1 MTSGYAPLLRYFL
14 QDAGL
19 TLPTVWKLTMIKF
32 KTLLFTLFL
41 CLAAGTVLAESQ
53 RTDIHDEASQ
63 VQPLLPGMKAPAFKV
78 QTVESQPMKFDPD
91 AMDKPLVLTFFRG
104 GWCPYCNLHLSE
116 MRKAE
121 SELKEMGFD
130 IWFISIDQPSVLYAS
145 LDQADIGY
153 TILSDSSLDATRA
166 FGIAFQLPD
175 DLVERYLDYGIDLEA
190 ATGETHHVLPAPS
203 TFIIGT
209 DGIIRF
215 QYTNPDYKVRLH
227 PDVLLAA
234 AKAYINDQDQ
244 RLERQYKAMK
254 D

>member
-1 MTSGYAPLLRYFL
+1 
-14 QDAGL
+14 
-19 TLPTVWKLTMIKF
+19 MIKF
-32 KTLLFTLFL
+32 RTLLFTLFL
-41 CLAAGTVLAESQ
+41 CLNASAVLAQSQ

-63 VQPLLPGMKAPAFKV
+63 VQPLLPGMKAPAFEV
-78 QTVESQPMKFDPD
+78 LTVESQPLKYDPE

-130 IWFISIDQPSVLYAS
+130 IWFVSMDQPSVLYAS
-145 LDQADIGY
+145 LEQPDIGY
-153 TILSDSSLDATRA
+153 TILSDSSLSATRA
-166 FGIAFQLPD
+166 FGIAFRMPD
-175 DLVERYLDYGIDLEA
+175 ELVERYLDYGVDLEA
-190 ATGETHHVLPAPS
+190 VSGETHHVLPAPS
-203 TFIIGT
+203 TFLIGA
-209 DGIIRF
+209 DGVIRF
-215 QYTNPDYKVRLH
+215 EYTNPDYKVRLH

-234 AKAYINDQDQ
+234 ARAYVNDEDK